1 MSEFAPGFAS
11 EDDREALID
20 LHRAAV
26 GNEFVTLEDFE
37 HRYLDHPFGRVTIPV
52 LRASDGSL
60 AGAVWIFPMRLSIG
74 GTETEVGNAANLHI
88 HPKYRDTFAYTILSR
103 HLGRTIREQVPL
115 HFSVVSL
122 QIYNQRL
129 NAEPGSVT
137 TLPWLVRVLD
147 PTALANR
154 YGKAKGRSLVE
165 PFLRMGGH
173 MMFGRRPSV
182 DTGQVRVQ
190 GLPEFDERFD
200 TFWGSIRSQYPITLV
215 RNREYLRWRFA
226 NVALRSYEIFVAETP
241 ARMLGYLVL
250 RRMKNRQVGFG
261 YIVDFVVVDGPAG
274 SQAGAA
280 LLAAAEEHCREHDV
294 TVLSTAMT
302 GLAHGT
308 SLLMKAGFHAN
319 PFPRLRFFRQ
329 LWPLPLTC
337 AVFAHERTEVCST
350 ARRAADWFLTLAH
363 HEVI

>member
-1 MSEFAPGFAS
+1 VSEFAPGFAS
-11 EDDREALID
+11 EDDREELID

-37 HRYLDHPFGRVTIPV
+37 HRYLGHPFGRVTIPV
-52 LRASDGSL
+52 LRAQDGSL
-60 AGAVWIFPMRLSIG
+60 AGAAWIFPLRLSIG

-103 HLGRTIREQVPL
+103 HLGRTLREQVPL
-115 HFSVVSL
+115 HFSVVSPRT
-122 QIYNQRL
+122 YNQRL
-129 NAEPGSVT
+129 DVEPGSVT
-137 TLPWLVRVLD
+137 TMPWLLRVLD
-147 PTALANR
+147 PNALAQK
-154 YGKAKGRSLVE
+154 YGKVTGRTLVE
-165 PFLRMGGH
+165 PLLRMGGH
-173 MMFGRRPSV
+173 MMFGRRAAV
-182 DTGQVRVQ
+182 DAGQARVQ
-190 GLPEFDERFD
+190 RLPEFDERFD
-200 TFWGSIRSQYPITLV
+200 TFWGSIRSQYAITLV
-215 RNREYLRWRFA
+215 RNRDYLRWRFA
-226 NVALRSYEIFVAETP
+226 SVALRSYEIFVAETP

-250 RRMKNRQVGFG
+250 RRMKHHRVGFG

-274 SQAGAA
+274 SRAGAA
-280 LLAAAEEHCREHDV
+280 LLAAAEQHCREHDV

-319 PFPRLRFFRQ
+319 PFPRLGFFRK
-329 LWPLPLTC
+329 LWPSPLTC
-337 AVFAHERTEVCST
+337 AVFAHERTGVCPT